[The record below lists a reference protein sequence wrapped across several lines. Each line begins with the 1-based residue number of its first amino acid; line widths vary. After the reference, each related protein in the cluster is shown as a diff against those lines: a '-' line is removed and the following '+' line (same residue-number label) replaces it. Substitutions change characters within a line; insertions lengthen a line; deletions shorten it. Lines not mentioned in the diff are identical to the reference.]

1 MASHLFLISYIRDN
15 QPCTCELRTDAEDIS
30 VEGARR
36 YLQEWYGGD
45 AASFTDVQVQRID
58 HEHEPG
64 TSPAHNQRS

>member
-15 QPCTCELRTDAEDIS
+15 QPCTCELRTDAEDVS
-30 VEGARR
+30 VESARS

-45 AASFTDVQVQRID
+45 AASFTDVQVQRIV

-64 TSPAHNQRS
+64 TSPAHNRPS